1 MPSLRRTS
9 NSRRTLVGLDIEPGA
24 VHAAQV
30 AVNGK
35 ITVQRAASAPLEP
48 GVVRD
53 GEVVDTEALSRV
65 LREMFAEHK
74 LDKRVRLGVAN
85 QRVVVRVLELP
96 PILDPKELEVAVR
109 FQAADQ
115 VPMPLDQAVLEH
127 IQLDTVNTPEG
138 PRMRVLIV
146 AARRDMIEKL
156 LKAVQDAGLRPE
168 GVDLSAFAMIRALG
182 AQSDAPVLHLAV
194 GGVVNLAV
202 AQNGQCVF
210 TRVVGGGLEA
220 MAIELAERREIS
232 VEEARADLHRIG
244 LSLEPAPVVSEPAEP
259 VVEPALDRRATDEPK
274 IDIAVPADQDDI
286 AVPAGQD
293 DIPVPAD
300 QDLIELAQMA
310 AASPAPAPPA
320 APAAPARPRG
330 LSSKEDP
337 DVTQTRIVLT
347 DGVRRIA
354 SEVRNSVD
362 FHLGADQAVERVVL
376 TGAAAVVPGLPEA
389 LSESLGLPVEVAQLD
404 TPRGVSAGAF
414 AVAAGLAIEEAV
426 S

>member
-1 MPSLRRTS
+1 MKRVRPMPSLRRTS

-65 LREMFAEHK
+65 LRDMFAEHK
-74 LDKRVRLGVAN
+74 LDKRVRIGVAN

-127 IQLDTVNTPEG
+127 IPLDTVNTPEG
-138 PRMRVLIV
+138 ARMRVLIV

-220 MAIELAERREIS
+220 MAIELAERRGIS
-232 VEEARADLHRIG
+232 VEDARADLYRIG
-244 LSLEPAPVVSEPAEP
+244 LSLTSEP
-259 VVEPALDRRATDEPK
+259 VVDEPVIDVEPVVTDEPEADRRATDTDEPRSSPTSRRPPTR
-274 IDIAVPADQDDI
+274 ISSSWRRWPRPSRPLRSLPPPRQRRRAR
-286 AVPAGQD
+286 
-293 DIPVPAD
+293 
-300 QDLIELAQMA
+300 A
-310 AASPAPAPPA
+310 ACPPRRIRRS
-320 APAAPARPRG
+320 ARPG
-330 LSSKEDP
+330 SC
-337 DVTQTRIVLT
+337 
-347 DGVRRIA
+347 
-354 SEVRNSVD
+354 
-362 FHLGADQAVERVVL
+362 
-376 TGAAAVVPGLPEA
+376 
-389 LSESLGLPVEVAQLD
+389 
-404 TPRGVSAGAF
+404 
-414 AVAAGLAIEEAV
+414 
-426 S
+426 